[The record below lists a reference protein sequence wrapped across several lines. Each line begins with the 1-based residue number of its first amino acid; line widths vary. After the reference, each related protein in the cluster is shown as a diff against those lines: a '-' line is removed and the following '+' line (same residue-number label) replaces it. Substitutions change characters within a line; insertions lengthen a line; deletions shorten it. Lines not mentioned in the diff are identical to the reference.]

1 MKKYEILRD
10 PMCQTREIVGVGD
23 QLQKKKKKKKKKK
36 SIKIFPINQ
45 K

>member
-1 MKKYEILRD
+1 MKFYD
-10 PMCQTREIVGVGD
+10 DTMCCSQTREIVGVGD
-23 QLQKKKKKKKKKK
+23 QLETKKKKKK